1 MSLIRRTRS
10 IYVTLSSSNYDITF
24 LLLALAF
31 EVILCRTIIQRVAYT
46 EIDWE
51 AYMQEVE
58 GWLGGELD
66 YRKLRGSTGPLVYP
80 AGFLYLF
87 ALFRKWTSNGT
98 DIRRAQHIFACVYV
112 INMAIVLQIYTIV
125 ARRLANK
132 QATAASQAHVV
143 WSWRVSMGLLC
154 LSKRLHSIFLLR
166 LFNEGPTMLLLY
178 LSVLLFAKNYWKTGC
193 FVFSLAVSIKMNVLL
208 FAPGLLLLLL
218 QVNEDL
224 FDTVVHLA
232 ICGLTQVFLGAP
244 FLFSYPESY
253 LRKAFEFDR
262 VFFYK
267 WTVNWKI
274 LDEATFVSK
283 TVSLL
288 LLSCHLSVLVMFSFL
303 WLQAS
308 KRLHGKRL
316 FLNRPLSPEY
326 VVYTMF
332 VSNFVGIAFARTLHY
347 QFYCW
352 YYQAMPFL
360 LWYSASYPLIVR
372 VLLVGMLEYAFNVF
386 PATQGSSAVLQV
398 AHMLILV
405 GLRPPA
411 EILRQKQKQKK

>member
-1 MSLIRRTRS
+1 
-10 IYVTLSSSNYDITF
+10 
-24 LLLALAF
+24 
-31 EVILCRTIIQRVAYT
+31 
-46 EIDWE
+46 
-51 AYMQEVE
+51 MQEVE

-112 INMAIVLQIYTIV
+112 IHMAIVLQIYTIV

-372 VLLVGMLEYAFNVF
+372 VLVVGMLEYAFNVF

>member
-10 IYVTLSSSNYDITF
+10 IYVILSRSNHDITF

-31 EVILCRTIIQRVAYT
+31 EMILCGTIIQRIAYT

-87 ALFRKWTSNGT
+87 ALFRRWTSNGN
-98 DIRRAQHIFACVYV
+98 DIRRAQHIFACLYV
-112 INMAIVLQIYTIV
+112 MNTAIVLQIYTIV

-132 QATAASQAHVV
+132 QATAASQAHAI
-143 WSWRVSMGLLC
+143 WSWRVAMGLLC
-154 LSKRLHSIFLLR
+154 LSKRLHSIFVLR

-178 LSVLLFAKNYWKTGC
+178 LSVLLFAKNYWKSGC

-274 LDEATFVSK
+274 LDEETFVSK
-283 TVSLL
+283 PVSLL
-288 LLSCHLSVLVMFSFL
+288 LLSCHVSVLAMFTFL
-303 WLQAS
+303 WLQAA
-308 KRLHGKRL
+308 KKLHGRRI

-360 LWYSASYPLIVR
+360 LWYSASYPFIVR
-372 VLLVGMLEYAFNVF
+372 MLLVGMLEYAFNVF
-386 PATQGSSAVLQV
+386 PATQESSAVLQV

-405 GLRPPA
+405 GLRPPT
-411 EILRQKQKQKK
+411 EILGQKKKQKE